1 MSTIYPRQILE
12 HIHAYTAAQGFFFT
26 KQNIANLYLC
36 LKSKPFVILAGISG
50 TGKTQLVR
58 QFARAMGHGD
68 RCFLIPV
75 RPDWTDHTDLL
86 GYVDMQ
92 GNFRKQ
98 PFLEVLLQAQ
108 ANPQHPYFVILDE
121 MNLARVEHYFSD
133 VLSIMETR
141 EKKEDQIVSEPLMP
155 YGVGRNEKENASIQ
169 DLTFPGN
176 LYLIGTI
183 NVDEST
189 YPFSRK
195 VLDRANVIEMNEVFL
210 DWPLIEEAVP
220 PLDPVPHA
228 FLLNPYVRLIDV
240 PQSERPGMQPVIRL
254 LTEINEILSLADM
267 PFGYRIRDEILFYL
281 INRHDIRELISHQEA
296 IDLQIVQKILPRI
309 TGATA
314 SIQQV
319 ILGLINLFRPEK
331 VDVFSEGSTYVQI
344 HQSLGDPRKKGYAYA
359 RSLQKLLKMYRRYE
373 EEGFTSYWG

>member
-108 ANPQHPYFVILDE
+108 ENPQHPYFIILDE

-210 DWPLIEEAVP
+210 DWPLVEEAVP